1 MLGRSINEKCI
12 SQWNT
17 NQIYI
22 HHTNNN
28 KVIVYQFNFYT

>member
-12 SQWNT
+12 TQLDT
-17 NQIYI
+17 KQIYI

-28 KVIVYQFNFYT
+28 IGIL